1 MACMDGVAIVVFS
14 DLVDSTALLARL
26 GDDGMERVRRA
37 HVEDVAREVKGGGG
51 RVVKTLGDGTMATF
65 ESALGALK
73 AAAGI
78 QAAVERLDGA
88 QGKIGIAARVGIAA
102 GEPIS
107 DGDDLHGMT
116 VVIASRLCSAAG
128 TGEVLVQGVVE
139 SLVASRDG
147 LSLEAASEYELKGVP
162 DPVQASR
169 LIWKELAGGTEAASV
184 GFDMTRTPALGKGSS
199 TDDEVLCIGLLG
211 AFSVSAGDSV
221 IADDAWRLRK
231 AKTLIKLLAL
241 APERRIHVDQAIE
254 LLWAGRDPDS
264 ARNNLHQAIFAA
276 RRALDS
282 IGLDG
287 GRYLELREELIL
299 LSPED
304 PVRIDA
310 VAFEELAAAA
320 REQGD
325 PGAYRSALEDF
336 DAELLPADRYEDW
349 SRERRDSL
357 EELRLALEA
366 ELAELEERD
375 EPEAAAGRGPKLPS
389 QLTSFVGR
397 ERELAEAA
405 ALLRDARLLTLT
417 GAGGCGKTRLA
428 LQLAGQQGEDF
439 SDGVWLVELAALGE
453 PELVG
458 PAVAQALD
466 TRLASDRAPEVALAS
481 HIGDRQQ
488 LLLLDNCEHLVEPI
502 AHLAEALLS
511 RCPNLTVLATSR
523 EPLRIPGEATWR
535 VPSLSLPRLVPGAP
549 AEESLAAESV
559 RLFATR
565 AAQAAPGFELG
576 ADNADAVASLC
587 HRLDGMPL
595 AIELAAA
602 QAAVLTPAQIVER
615 LDDSLDLLSA
625 GARTAMTRQQTLRA
639 TLAWS
644 FDLLDASEQVLLRRL
659 AVFAGA
665 FGLEAA
671 EDVCA
676 EDPLRRSE
684 VAALLGR
691 LIDKSL
697 VQVEGGSGDRRY
709 RLLETVR
716 QYAVERLEEAGERS
730 VLERCHC
737 DWYVELAESDPT
749 PAGELPARITLRGLD
764 RERDNLR
771 AALASALAADPQAA
785 LRLAV
790 ALWRFWLMRGYLAEG
805 YRWLTAA
812 LAAAPEPTAV
822 RARALLAACVIGLR
836 RGVHGR
842 IHEFA
847 SESVAIFRELEDRA
861 GMFDA
866 VEVSAAYRTIV
877 SPAQDVERL
886 VREHEALVADD
897 LPAERPPMWAAH
909 TRGIAAWFRR
919 EYGPAREQLE
929 AALGHAGALAA
940 EPRPALWPL
949 SYGFVSVEPET
960 GYPLFLHEDTTI
972 VARRVGGAA
981 AAAHILVNLAA
992 VDRAEADF
1000 AHAEELI
1007 EESLARFEQLGDQQG
1022 EAFALNAFGNL
1033 ARSGGDFERGRSL
1046 LERSLALRQEIGD
1059 RRGAGITLSCLAML
1073 LARSGDADGA
1083 RISAGQSRTWFAE
1096 NDDLIGLGAAELSL
1110 ANVALCAGD
1119 RADARAH
1126 LEAAVSVFGGIGTTH
1141 QGGWALAVLAA
1152 ICAEDGEAAMGR
1164 RWLDRASR
1172 HFELLECDAGIA
1184 YCRNLEAKA
1193 LQSGC

>member
-1 MACMDGVAIVVFS
+1 M
-14 DLVDSTALLARL
+14 
-26 GDDGMERVRRA
+26 
-37 HVEDVAREVKGGGG
+37 
-51 RVVKTLGDGTMATF
+51 
-65 ESALGALK
+65 
-73 AAAGI
+73 
-78 QAAVERLDGA
+78 
-88 QGKIGIAARVGIAA
+88 
-102 GEPIS
+102 
-107 DGDDLHGMT
+107 
-116 VVIASRLCSAAG
+116 
-128 TGEVLVQGVVE
+128 
-139 SLVASRDG
+139 
-147 LSLEAASEYELKGVP
+147 
-162 DPVQASR
+162 
-169 LIWKELAGGTEAASV
+169 
-184 GFDMTRTPALGKGSS
+184 
-199 TDDEVLCIGLLG
+199 LCIGLLG
-211 AFSVSAGDSV
+211 VFSISAGDSV

-231 AKTLIKLLAL
+231 ARTLIKLLAL
-241 APERRIHVDQAIE
+241 APERRLHVDQAAE
-254 LLWAGRDPDS
+254 LLWAGRDPDA

-287 GRYLELREELIL
+287 SRYLELREELIL

-320 REQGD
+320 REQD
-325 PGAYRSALEDF
+325 QPSAYRSALEGF

-349 SRERRDSL
+349 SQERRDSL
-357 EELRLALEA
+357 DQLRLALEA
-366 ELAELEERD
+366 ELAELEQNSEAHRAGASR
-375 EPEAAAGRGPKLPS
+375 PELPS

-405 ALLRDARLLTLT
+405 TLLRDSRLLTLT

-428 LQLAGQQGEDF
+428 LRLAGQRGEDF
-439 SDGVWLVELAALGE
+439 ADGVWPVELAALGE

-458 PAVAQALD
+458 PAIAQALD
-466 TRLASDRAPEVALAS
+466 TRLASDRAQEIALAG

-488 LLLLDNCEHLVEPI
+488 LLLLDNCEHLVE
-502 AHLAEALLS
+502 AVARLAEALLS
-511 RCPNLTVLATSR
+511 HCPNLTVLATSR
-523 EPLRIPGEATWR
+523 EPLRIPGEVTWR
-535 VPSLSLPRLVPGAP
+535 VPSLSLPRLVPGAS
-549 AEESLAAESV
+549 AEESMEAESV

-565 AAQAAPGFELG
+565 AAQAAPGFQLDG
-576 ADNADAVASLC
+576 DNADAVASLC

-602 QAAVLTPAQIVER
+602 RMSVLTPAQIVER

-625 GARTAMTRQQTLRA
+625 GPRTAMTRQQTLRA

-644 FDLLDASEQVLLRRL
+644 FELLEADEQILLRRL
-659 AVFAGA
+659 AVFAGS

-671 EDVCA
+671 EDICA
-676 EDPLRRSE
+676 EDPLQRQE
-684 VAALLGR
+684 AVALLGR

-697 VQVEGGSGDRRY
+697 VHVEEGPGDRRY

-716 QYAVERLEEAGERS
+716 QYAAERLEEAGERS
-730 VLERCHC
+730 AFERHHR
-737 DWYVELAESDPT
+737 DWYVALTESDPT
-749 PAGELPARITLRGLD
+749 PTGDLPARDRLLWLD
-764 RERDNLR
+764 RERDNVR
-771 AALASALAADPQAA
+771 AALASALVADPQAA

-812 LAAAPEPTAV
+812 LAAAPESTAV

-836 RGVHGR
+836 RGVPVH

-847 SESVAIFRELEDRA
+847 AESVAIFRELEDRA

-866 VEVSAAYRTIV
+866 VEISAGYRAIV
-877 SPAQDVERL
+877 SPAQDVELL
-886 VREHEALVADD
+886 VREHEALIAED
-897 LPAERPPMWAAH
+897 LPAARPPMWAAH
-909 TRGIAAWFRR
+909 TRGIATWFRR
-919 EYGPAREQLE
+919 EYAPAREQLE
-929 AALGHAGALAA
+929 VALEHAGALSA

-949 SYGFVSVEPET
+949 SYGMISVEPET
-960 GYPLFLHEDTTI
+960 GYPLSLHEDTGLI
-972 VARRVGGAA
+972 ARRVGGAA

-992 VDRAEADF
+992 VDRAEANF

-1033 ARSGGDFERGRSL
+1033 ARSAGDFERGRAL
-1046 LERSLALRQEIGD
+1046 LERSFALRQEIGD
-1059 RRGAGITLSCLAML
+1059 RRGAGITLGCLAVL

-1083 RISAGQSRTWFAE
+1083 RISAGQGRTWFTE

-1110 ANVALCAGD
+1110 ACVALCAGD
-1119 RADARAH
+1119 RAGARAH
-1126 LEAAVSVFGGIGTTH
+1126 LEAAASVFVGIETTH
-1141 QGGWALAVLAA
+1141 QEGWALAVLAA

-1172 HFELLECDAGIA
+1172 HFELLGADAGIA
-1184 YCRNLEAKA
+1184 YCRELEAKT
-1193 LQSGC
+1193 LQSER